1 MYVLYTRIRYKGFFV
16 SMFRALFRDGTEVSG

>member
-16 SMFRALFRDGTEVSG
+16 SMFRAGFQDKMEVSG